1 MFYSERMNLAEEKN
15 NVVFNVHRNKSNPP
29 NSKCFFFSSQELYWF
44 LYLMMYQLHH
54 SKFRTYKSKDAN
66 PWRADI
72 WRLSF
77 AVSLPI
83 SETKDP
89 HNQKSTQSPI
99 LNMGT
104 A

>member
-1 MFYSERMNLAEEKN
+1 MSTGIKVTLPTQ
-15 NVVFNVHRNKSNPP
+15 NV
-29 NSKCFFFSSQELYWF
+29 FFFSSQELYWF

-89 HNQKSTQSPI
+89 Q
-99 LNMGT
+99 
-104 A
+104 